1 MIEQLEQR
9 TKERILTGKV
19 VKLSAE
25 ERARTRKQL
34 LMERFK
40 HESSNMR
47 GYELI
52 YPSNDKVKNANY
64 EKLL

>member
-1 MIEQLEQR
+1 MIEHLEQR

-19 VKLSAE
+19 VKLSNEDKAKM
-25 ERARTRKQL
+25 RKQL

-52 YPSNDKVKNANY
+52 YPSNDKVKNSNY